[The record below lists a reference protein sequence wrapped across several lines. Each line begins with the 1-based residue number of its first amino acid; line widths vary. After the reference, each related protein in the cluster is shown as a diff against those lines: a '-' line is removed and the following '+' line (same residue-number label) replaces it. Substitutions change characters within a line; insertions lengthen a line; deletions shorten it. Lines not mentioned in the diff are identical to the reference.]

1 MHEIT
6 FHGLHNWGKSL
17 FENLGW
23 MVLVKEHKNNPIKIK
38 AYKESIKQYII
49 HLNEY
54 KKITND
60 SDKKHDLDALIA
72 NATIL
77 QKHVNKDFK

>member
-1 MHEIT
+1 MHKVS
-6 FHGLHNWGKSL
+6 FHGLHNWGKYL

-23 MVLVKEHKNNPIKIK
+23 MVLVKAHKHNPMKIK
-38 AYKESIKQYII
+38 AYKESINQYII

-54 KKITND
+54 KKITKD
-60 SDKKHDLDALIA
+60 ADKKHDLDALLE
-72 NATIL
+72 NALIL